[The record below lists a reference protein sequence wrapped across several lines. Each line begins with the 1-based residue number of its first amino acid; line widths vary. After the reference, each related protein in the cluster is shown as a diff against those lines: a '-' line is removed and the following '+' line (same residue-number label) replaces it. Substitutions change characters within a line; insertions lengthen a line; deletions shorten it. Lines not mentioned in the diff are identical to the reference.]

1 MSEVQNQPMSWA
13 HWGGSSPR
21 LGHVEQPGVRL
32 PCLTLIAVSVSPCSP
47 QEAVTSCIAASS
59 SAILWLLLH
68 CGVYEEPSIPT
79 QRCHRECG

>member
-1 MSEVQNQPMSWA
+1 MSEAQNQPMSGA